1 MFNTITKKVASLLA
15 VLIVVSMIGFISY
28 ISSYLNNYIE
38 NETKLKL
45 ETKVEFVHE
54 TISTYSSALDESTKK
69 SYKIFKS
76 YFDSFFLNPDEI
88 IEVAGVQTPMIA
100 SGSTIINNNFTAVD
114 EFTKLTG
121 DIATV
126 FAKDGDDFVRVSTS
140 LLKQDGS
147 RAIGTYLGTKSPAY
161 KPIMDKKIYLGNA
174 RLFGVDY
181 MTIYA
186 PILDSEQSVIGILFV
201 GSDFSKGL
209 RSFSEKLK
217 NNKLGESG
225 YFYAINTKT
234 KKYDIHKTL
243 EGKPADS
250 NLVQQIMAKKNGFIT
265 YEDNGLTKKVVFR
278 SFDKWNWIVVG
289 KANLADFE
297 KASVELRTNLI
308 IAATIL
314 VILIVLIVWI
324 ITKRFITTPLSN
336 LTLKAKELS
345 SGDGDLTK
353 KLDINGDDEIAQA
366 STQINHFIEK
376 VHQLVADA
384 KNISNENSSIAH
396 ELSATSLSVGKLIE
410 ESTNTVNNVTQKGN
424 STIVEIKQNIKE
436 AQSAKDDL
444 DKVTKSLKEVN
455 QAIEELTQDTQM
467 SASSG
472 IELSHKIQQLSSDT
486 EQVKDILL
494 VIGDIADQTNLLALN
509 AAIEAAR
516 AGEHGRG
523 FAVVADE
530 VRKLAERTQ
539 KSLVE
544 INSTISVIVQSIM
557 ESSEQM
563 VTNSSKIEELSQSA
577 TQANQKLD
585 ALSHTMD
592 NASSMVGKAIGNY
605 TKNGNEMGE
614 IIGDIEHINS
624 LSTQN
629 ARSVEE
635 IASASEHMNK
645 MTETLNNKLG
655 EFKT

>member
-54 TISTYSSALDESTKK
+54 TISTYSSALDETTKK

-201 GSDFSKGL
+201 GSDFSQGL

-250 NLVQQIMAKKNGFIT
+250 NLAQQIMAKKNGFIT
-265 YEDNGLTKKVVFR
+265 YEDNGLAKKVVFR